1 MPRSPRYSRA
11 HVSKPKVCES
21 RSRGPSAWQA
31 CRYSCAIV
39 PSGVRPCRAAYITL
53 LVPARLSP
61 RPSLQRDDHFLV
73 PQPREAPARAVVGDP
88 HAFHRRVLRDQRDLL
103 AQPPAALDEVG
114 RLLRGAEVD
123 LVDDGE
129 HRDLE
134 QDRVQPRALDHDLD
148 LAVVLRRR
156 LDRDVLG
163 VELEQPEEVDEVA
176 LDEPQVAQV
185 REFLLA
191 EAQRAQEV
199 HLFAD
204 LVDVRR

>member
-1 MPRSPRYSRA
+1 M
-11 HVSKPKVCES
+11 
-21 RSRGPSAWQA
+21 SA
-31 CRYSCAIV
+31 I
-39 PSGVRPCRAAYITL
+39 
-53 LVPARLSP
+53 
-61 RPSLQRDDHFLV
+61 
-73 PQPREAPARAVVGDP
+73 
-88 HAFHRRVLRDQRDLL
+88 
-103 AQPPAALDEVG
+103 AQPQAALDEVG

-156 LDRDVLG
+156 SYRDVLG

-199 HLFAD
+199 HLLAD
-204 LVDVRR
+204 LVDVRLEVDARIAALEPVLDARARKVMQHHLHHRELVQVGVEQ